1 MKYWLVG
8 LTAVLSLMA
17 AAPLHMLATHV
28 ARAVH
33 PH

>member
-17 AAPLHMLATHV
+17 AAPLHSLATSV

-33 PH
+33 AH